1 MTWRKSSSVAT
12 PGSPPRSSPSPPG
25 DHLAE
30 KVCLHAP
37 AVVNLLGT
45 NTYDT
50 FEMRIFKRVIRVEC
64 PAELVRDLTKMKID
78 QGVDIE
84 LEMQAA

>member
-1 MTWRKSSSVAT
+1 
-12 PGSPPRSSPSPPG
+12 
-25 DHLAE
+25 
-30 KVCLHAP
+30 
-37 AVVNLLGT
+37 
-45 NTYDT
+45 
-50 FEMRIFKRVIRVEC
+50 MRIFKRVIRVEC